1 MRRFL
6 PCFIIVFLLLSGSW
20 LYARTISERVININ
34 ELSITTGNLS
44 DNTAETMYFYKDD
57 NIINMKVFMNNIGE
71 IKCVK
76 ITTKDKGVFYIFDIK
91 KLVFN
96 SGDTYRINRGLI
108 NQRQRGEF
116 KLLVIQKTIDE
127 LIIP

>member
-1 MRRFL
+1 MKKFL
-6 PCFIIVFLLLSGSW
+6 PCFIIVFLLLSGSR
-20 LYARTISERVININ
+20 LYARTISERVINLN

-44 DNTAETMYFYKDD
+44 DNTAETTYFYKDD
-57 NIINMKVFMNNIGE
+57 NIINMKVFMNNTGE

-96 SGDTYRINRGLI
+96 SGNTYRINKSLI

-127 LIIP
+127 LTIP